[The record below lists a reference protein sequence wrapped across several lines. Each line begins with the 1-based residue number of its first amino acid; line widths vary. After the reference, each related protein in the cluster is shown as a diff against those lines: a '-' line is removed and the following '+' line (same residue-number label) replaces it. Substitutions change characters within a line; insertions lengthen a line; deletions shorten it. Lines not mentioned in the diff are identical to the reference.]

1 MTTVLISDELG
12 NKARQAAAAQG
23 KSLDQFV
30 SETLQGAIDQP
41 AVRLEFRNG
50 LPVVH
55 IPFAQPIDPLVVR
68 NLIEEEGF

>member
-1 MTTVLISDELG
+1 MTTVMIDDELG
-12 NKARQAAAAQG
+12 KKARQAAAAQG

-30 SETLQGAIDQP
+30 NETLQVAIDQP
-41 AVRLEFRNG
+41 AARLEFRNG

-55 IPFAQPIDPLVVR
+55 VPFAKPIDPLVVR